1 MSDDATVQRA
11 DVKAAPPNTG
21 VQTPLLGAV
30 TVSTS
35 DRVVN
40 VPAGAILVTIEYP
53 DGRCLTVSPRPEA
66 AGDQKAVAGKGRRQ
80 IVELQD

>member
-11 DVKAAPPNTG
+11 GVKAANNG
-21 VQTPLLGAV
+21 ADVQTPLLGAV

-53 DGRCLTVSPRPEA
+53 DGRCVTVSPRPEA
-66 AGDQKAVAGKGRRQ
+66 GGDPKAVEGKSRRQ
-80 IVELQD
+80 IIQLQD